1 MKKAL
6 KLKAFMLSM
15 VMGFALL
22 PMNMFAQSSD
32 DFFCVDDAFNGNRDV
47 VAFTLNN
54 QEFVDTPVGS
64 GLAILLAASAGYAV
78 VRRRKNGKSAMFIIA
93 GAIMIATCFTQ
104 CKKNVETIKP
114 VTGEKIQISLK
125 VANDGKHDV
134 IIGVTGKVNYENG
147 DVIYVGDGTKYIG
160 TLTMADDA
168 FSGTIDTPSG
178 SDLYFY
184 FIGGAP
190 ISPSALT
197 AGTTSYTVD
206 ISDQTGNLPVLSL
219 GHVEYVGSKE
229 YTCTLENKC
238 ALVEL
243 TLTSGTTDA
252 VGIGDRYTQATINF
266 GGTPGIV
273 PNTETTGMIKM
284 KPSGDNT
291 KKYAI
296 LLPQAAVNKSNIA
309 IGHVGYT
316 LDVPA
321 MSNNNYIKFNNE
333 GAVESNIVYLNY
345 LTTHYTAYDG
355 KTLTGT
361 LAGNYIISIAPGAT
375 LTLNNATINGTNNS
389 SYKWAGI
396 NCIGTATIILKDGT
410 TNTVRGFYDEYPG
423 IHVPSGSTLT
433 IKGETAGTGSL
444 SASSNGWATGIG
456 GGGQGD
462 GIDCGNI
469 VIQSGVIT
477 ATGGQYS
484 AAIGSGT
491 CKSCGTITISGGTVT
506 ATGGSHSAAIG
517 TGQSGTCGDITITTG
532 VTRVTATRG
541 ANNENDC
548 VGRGDGTSYCSKVTI
563 GDRVCWEVDYYPYG
577 GYNVIQTNQLIY
589 PTPAPSV
596 TDLATITENYTAS
609 DGEILTGK
617 LGANV
622 KISIAAG
629 ATVTLDNADING
641 DATWKTGNYA
651 GLSCLGD
658 ATIILKD
665 GTTST
670 VKGFQEDYPG
680 IHVPSGSTLIVKG
693 ETAGTGELYASGNP
707 IPASGTGAGIGGGW
721 SLACGNIE
729 IRSGVIHATG
739 LTGAAGIGSSNNGCG
754 NITITG
760 GTITAQGGASGAGI
774 GSGNDGTGCGNITIT
789 GGTVTATGGE
799 SGAGIG
805 TGRQGRCADITI
817 AGTVTRV
824 TATMGDGASY
834 SIGRGYGG
842 SCGTV
847 TIGGDEGSIST
858 SPYIYAPLTW
868 GSGFISSISLNGSGN
883 VSQGGIKASLSG
895 IADNDKFTSSNID
908 LESGTLTFE
917 IESGGAYESYS
928 IKKIEIYYDGP
939 LGSISGTPSD
949 GWSVN
954 TSEKIVT
961 WSGTSTTVSL
971 RSANPASEWLYIGD
985 IPHIVFHLH
994 K

>member
-1 MKKAL
+1 
-6 KLKAFMLSM
+6 MLSM
-15 VMGFALL
+15 VMVFALL

-32 DFFCVDDAFNGNRDV
+32 DFFRVDDAFNGNRDV
-47 VAFTLNN
+47 FTFTLNN

-78 VRRRKNGKSAMFIIA
+78 VRRRKNRRSAMLLMA

-104 CKKNVETIKP
+104 CKKNVETINP

-160 TLTMADDA
+160 TLTMAEDA

-190 ISPSALT
+190 ISPSTLT
-197 AGTTSYTVD
+197 AGTTSYSVD

-296 LLPQAAVNKSNIA
+296 LLPQAAVDKSNIA

-375 LTLNNATINGTNNS
+375 VTLDGVTINGVNNS
-389 SYKWAGI
+389 SYPWAGI
-396 NCIGTATIILKDGT
+396 NCVGTATIILKDGT

-577 GYNVIQTNQLIY
+577 GYNVIQTNQLVY

-617 LGANV
+617 LGTNV
-622 KISIAAG
+622 KISIAAC

-665 GTTST
+665 GTTNT
-670 VKGFQEDYPG
+670 VKGFYENYPG
-680 IHVPSGSTLIVKG
+680 IQAAHNTGSGDEYTLTIQ
-693 ETAGTGELYASGNP
+693 GTGSLTASSNGW
-707 IPASGTGAGIGGGW
+707 GAGIGGGYQIP
-721 SLACGNIE
+721 CGNI
-729 IRSGVIHATG
+729 VINGGSSIEATG
-739 LTGAAGIGSSNNGCG
+739 GHAAGIGGGQSANCGDITISGG
-754 NITITG
+754 NIT
-760 GTITAQGGASGAGI
+760 A
-774 GSGNDGTGCGNITIT
+774 N
-789 GGTVTATGGE
+789 GGE

-805 TGRQGRCADITI
+805 TGNNGTCGNITI
-817 AGTVTRV
+817 SGGSITANGGSYAAGIGTGFNGNCGSITIYNTVTSV
-824 TATMGDGASY
+824 WASKGTDATN
-834 SIGRGYGG
+834 SIGTGYGE

-895 IADNDKFTSSNID
+895 IADKDQFTSSNID

-917 IESGGAYESYS
+917 IESGGAYASYS

-971 RSANPASEWLYIGD
+971 RSANPANEDLFIGD